1 MNMKKID
8 RFLRLIFMFMLGT
21 SIWGFSSGTVFSHC
35 DTMAGPVIQ
44 DAKTAL
50 EKGDI
55 TPVLKWVKKEQEKK
69 VREAFQRA
77 LAARTKS
84 PAIKEKAER
93 HFFETLVRIHR
104 TGEGA
109 PFTGLKPGEAIEPI
123 VAAADKSLE
132 TGSVDDLVRQVN
144 DQVTAGIRKRFEQVV
159 ETKKHVDESLD
170 AGREYVA
177 AYVEFTH
184 YVEDL
189 YQKATGEG
197 GHHHG
202 KMKKHKHGATKP
214 ENPASS
220 HKR

>member
-1 MNMKKID
+1 MKKYIIFHGGVCA
-8 RFLRLIFMFMLGT
+8 FL
-21 SIWGFSSGTVFSHC
+21 FSFCLFLFFPALASAHC

-55 TPVLKWVKKEQEKK
+55 TPVLKWVKKDQEQG
-69 VREAFQRA
+69 VRVVFKGA
-77 LAARTKS
+77 LAAKTKA
-84 PAIKEKAER
+84 PAVKEKADMQ
-93 HFFETLVRIHR
+93 FFETLVKIHR
-104 TGEGA
+104 AGEGA

-132 TGSVDDLVRQVN
+132 TGTSDDLVK
-144 DQVTAGIRKRFEQVV
+144 QVTDEVATGIRKRFDKVSE
-159 ETKKHVDESLD
+159 KRKHVNERVK

-189 YQKATGEG
+189 YQKAVIEAD
-197 GHHHG
+197 HHHREMKVHNHG
-202 KMKKHKHGATKP
+202 KSHKEKKETHHKH
-214 ENPASS
+214 
-220 HKR
+220 